1 MKNRFIYGFAAFLSL
16 MACTQMPEKDVP
28 DANMTLIARTE
39 SAAASR
45 TVVVDET
52 HVYWEP
58 WDEITVFSGTKKG
71 YFYTQ
76 ISEPTDTA
84 PFMGFFEDGTDEAGM
99 DIWALYP
106 HSWDASFEDGSI
118 TTVLPAWQE
127 AREGNF
133 GRGMN
138 LSIAHSTT
146 GTLQFYNVG
155 GGVRFS
161 VQEEGIREVVFQGLD
176 GEILAGKV
184 RLGFRDGL
192 PAVLDVREGK
202 RSISLLAP
210 NGRTFKKGQ
219 WYYFVAIPGALEK
232 GFEMHFFK
240 EDGHGFRV
248 FEKSVTVKRSIFGNL
263 TNVDAGVT
271 YSPFSNG
278 IISFADDQVRSIL
291 ASHFDLDRN
300 GRMSLIEAAVVRSFQ
315 YNRTETRADGGKESI
330 FAGTGI
336 TSFDEMVYFTGL
348 PRIEDGAFAGCTEL
362 TSIIIPENVTSIGD
376 NAFNGCTG
384 FKSIT
389 IMAPTPPEIGMDA
402 FANTGDCPI
411 SVPEDAVEDY
421 VSEWNEYAP
430 RIRADELS
438 YPVPEAVDLGLSSGV
453 KWASFNL
460 GASKPEEYGYYYAWG
475 ETEPKSIYTE
485 YTYKW
490 FASDDGSEGFTKY
503 CFDSQE
509 GYNGFKDDKGIL
521 DPEDDAAHVNL
532 GDDWRIPTVGEWSEL
547 VRECSFD
554 WISVDGINCR
564 KVTGPNGN
572 SIILPPGG
580 FRYSAGVE
588 DVGLMGGFWSSSV
601 YVDPWNAWG
610 FGFDDEDDYYFS
622 PYGDREMGV
631 SVRPV
636 SGMAPVLPESILLDK
651 TTLDLSLGETATL
664 HISFQPENVTH
675 KDVFWES
682 SNTNVVTVSETGEVR
697 GLKAGEA
704 TIGALT
710 MDGNKYATCTVR
722 VTIPDPVDLGLPSGI
737 KWGTFNLGTS
747 RPYGDYYAWGETDF
761 YYDAGDAQSDS
772 PCWKSGWNPY
782 SYRDVDYGD
791 GGYCW
796 NSYKFSNIVYD
807 DDGNAHQSGLNKYKY
822 HFVFYGDGEYHDG
835 DGKFVLDPEDDVARQ
850 QLGEDWRIPS
860 RAEMQEL
867 IDLCAW
873 EWTMQDG
880 VSGQKVTGPN
890 GNSIF
895 LPAAG
900 YRNGLNLYT
909 LGTVGRYW
917 TSSRYHSDN
926 QAMLLFF
933 SADDHYVARSYRY
946 PGYTIRPVRG
956 NPLVPVEGVSLDQ
969 TEIELVVGETVT
981 LNAAVSPGNATF
993 TGVSWSYD
1001 YFSSADPV
1009 DLSSDHNQ
1017 ATLTAIASG
1026 FATLTVLTH
1035 DGGKIA
1041 NCKVTVR
1048 EPVDLLVD
1056 DLVGSYTCSTS
1067 SSQASEQPW
1076 IIEISRDRS
1085 DNHKV
1090 WFWNLYAYQTNSGGD
1105 RLFYGI
1111 VDDTQGTIAI
1121 PYGQQSEYLYNG
1133 ETPITLY
1140 WIDADGNNDKTGS
1153 NTATIRKDDSGKVV
1167 GIDFDEN
1174 YGFGGV
1180 VEGVGWFGYAFP
1192 RITAVK
1198 NGVSSS
1204 ASSAPRRQFL
1214 SRGSTELIKELPL

>member
-1 MKNRFIYGFAAFLSL
+1 MKNRFFCGFAAFLSL
-16 MACTQMPEKDVP
+16 VACTRMQETNVPE
-28 DANMTLIARTE
+28 ANMTLIAKTE
-39 SAAASR
+39 SSAASR

-58 WDEITVFSGTKKG
+58 WDEIAVFSGTKRG
-71 YFYTQ
+71 VFYTQ

-84 PFMGFFEDGTDEAGM
+84 PFIGQLDDGSDGVGM
-99 DIWALYP
+99 DLWALYP
-106 HSWDASFEDGSI
+106 NSWDASFEDESI

-127 AREGNF
+127 AREGSF
-133 GRGMN
+133 GQGMN

-161 VQEEGIREVVFQGLD
+161 VQDDGIREVIFQGLD

-192 PAVLDVREGK
+192 PAVLDVREGR

-210 NGRTFKKGQ
+210 YGGTFKKGQ

-240 EDGHGFRV
+240 EGGHGSRV
-248 FEKSVTVKRSIFGNL
+248 FEKSVTVKRSIYGNL
-263 TNVDAGVT
+263 TNIDADVT

-278 IISFADDQVRSIL
+278 IIGFADDQVRSIL

-300 GRMSLIEAAVVRSFQ
+300 GRMTLIEAAVVRSFQ
-315 YNRTETRADGGKESI
+315 FSQAETRADDGKESI

-348 PRIEDGAFAGCTEL
+348 PCIEDGAFAGCTEL
-362 TSIIIPENVTSIGD
+362 TSITIPANVTSIGD

-384 FKSIT
+384 FQSIT
-389 IMAPTPPEIGMDA
+389 IMAPTPPEIGKDA

-411 SVPEDAVEDY
+411 SVPEDAVDDY

-438 YPVPEAVDLGLSSGV
+438 YPVPEAVDLGLPSGV

-490 FASDDGSEGFTKY
+490 FTSDDSSEGFTKY
-503 CFDSQE
+503 CSDPEE
-509 GYNGFKDDKGIL
+509 GFNGFRDDKMIL
-521 DPEDDAAHVNL
+521 DPEDDAAHVHL
-532 GDDWRIPTVGEWSEL
+532 GDDWRLPTAGEWSEL

-554 WISVDGINCR
+554 WISVNGISCR
-564 KVTGPNGN
+564 RVTGPNGN

-580 FRYSAGVE
+580 TRYSAGVE
-588 DVGLMGGFWSSSV
+588 DVGSVGGFWSSSA
-601 YVDPWNAWG
+601 YVDAWYSWG
-610 FGFDDEDDYYFS
+610 FGYDDEDEYYFS

-631 SVRPV
+631 SIRPV
-636 SGMAPVLPESILLDK
+636 LGRAPILPESISLDK

-664 HISFQPENVTH
+664 SVFYQPENVTH
-675 KDVFWES
+675 KVVFWES
-682 SNTNVVTVSETGEVR
+682 SNKSVVTVSETGEVR
-697 GLKAGEA
+697 GLKTGEA
-704 TIGALT
+704 IIGAIT
-710 MDGNKYATCTVR
+710 IDGNKFATCTVR
-722 VTIPDPVDLGLPSGI
+722 VSVPDPVDLGLPSGI
-737 KWGTFNLGTS
+737 KWGSFNLGTS

-761 YYDAGDAQSDS
+761 YYEAGDAQSDS
-772 PCWKSGWNPY
+772 PRWKRAWNQY
-782 SYRDVDYGD
+782 YFRDVDYGD

-796 NSYKFSNIVYD
+796 NSYRFSNMVYD
-807 DDGNAHQSGLNKYKY
+807 DDGNAHQSGLNKYTY
-822 HFVFYGDGEYHDG
+822 YYSVFEGREYYDG
-835 DGKFVLDPEDDVARQ
+835 DGKFVLEPEDDVAHL
-850 QLGEDWRIPS
+850 QLGGDWRIPS

-867 IDLCAW
+867 IDVCTW

-900 YRNGLNLYT
+900 YRSGLNLST
-909 LGTVGRYW
+909 FDTAGRYW
-917 TSSRYHSDN
+917 TSSRYQYEN

-933 SADDHYVARSYRY
+933 SPDAHYVARSYRY
-946 PGYTIRPVRG
+946 LGYAIRPVQG
-956 NPLVPVEGVSLDQ
+956 NPPVPVEGVSLDQ
-969 TEIELVVGETVT
+969 TEIELVVGETIT
-981 LNAAVSPGNATF
+981 LNAAVSPANATF
-993 TGVSWSYD
+993 TDVSWYYD
-1001 YFSSADPV
+1001 YFSSSDPV
-1009 DLSSDHNQ
+1009 DLISNHNQ
-1017 ATLTAIASG
+1017 ATLLAKAPG
-1026 FATLTVLTH
+1026 FAAITILTQ
-1035 DGGKIA
+1035 DGGMIA

-1048 EPVDLLVD
+1048 EAVDLLVD

-1067 SSQASEQPW
+1067 SSRASEQPW
-1076 IIEISRDRS
+1076 IIEIRRDRS

-1090 WFWNLYAYQTNSGGD
+1090 WFWYLYAYQTNSGAD
-1105 RLFYGI
+1105 RLFYGT
-1111 VDDTQGTIAI
+1111 VDETQGTITI

-1140 WIDADGNNDKTGS
+1140 WIDADGSDGKTGS

-1174 YGFGGV
+1174 YGFGGLIEEV
-1180 VEGVGWFGYAFP
+1180 QWVGYAFP

-1204 ASSAPRRQFL
+1204 ASNAPRRQFP
-1214 SRGSTELIKELPL
+1214 SFGPPELD